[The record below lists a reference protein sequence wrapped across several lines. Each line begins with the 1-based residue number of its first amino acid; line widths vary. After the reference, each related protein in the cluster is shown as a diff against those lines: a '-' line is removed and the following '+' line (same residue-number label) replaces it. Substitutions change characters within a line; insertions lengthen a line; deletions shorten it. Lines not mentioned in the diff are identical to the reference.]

1 MYNSFSMHISSYLI
15 FCLFAGW
22 LALLRIYLTG
32 STDLGGLI
40 WNLILAFLPYIFALL
55 YTSTSSR
62 IVRILSVLFWIFFL
76 PNSFYILTDFVHL
89 PRFPEMV
96 YYDIVYITAM
106 AFAGMVSGYASME
119 IMHREWNI
127 HLHKKMAW
135 LYITLVMLVCMI
147 GVYMGRFLR
156 FNTWD
161 IWHNPLAILSESWT
175 LITTNGAVWNIG
187 DPHRA
192 KVSEMFEVGAMG
204 LWQFVVLYGGFFMM
218 VYVYLYHAKKR

>member
-1 MYNSFSMHISSYLI
+1 
-15 FCLFAGW
+15 
-22 LALLRIYLTG
+22 
-32 STDLGGLI
+32 
-40 WNLILAFLPYIFALL
+40 
-55 YTSTSSR
+55 
-62 IVRILSVLFWIFFL
+62 
-76 PNSFYILTDFVHL
+76 
-89 PRFPEMV
+89 MV

-119 IMHREWNI
+119 IMHRECNI
-127 HLHKKMAW
+127 HLHKKIAW
-135 LYITLVMLVCMI
+135 LYITLVMIISMV

-161 IWHNPLAILSESWT
+161 IWHNPLSLVSETWT

-192 KVSEMFEVGAMG
+192 QVSEMFEVGAMG
-204 LWQFVVLYGGFFMM
+204 LWQFVLLYGSFFMM